1 MTLTWKQ
8 VRTSLTAMTANPM
21 RPKSGTT
28 LTQIAKGFLVDGLS
42 KRPYNTHMNTRELKM
57 KDYIVYTCEGVL
69 IMSAP
74 NLETAYELANEWEL
88 DIESIELAERLN

>member
-1 MTLTWKQ
+1 
-8 VRTSLTAMTANPM
+8 
-21 RPKSGTT
+21 
-28 LTQIAKGFLVDGLS
+28 
-42 KRPYNTHMNTRELKM
+42 MNTKEREM

-88 DIESIELAERLN
+88 EFESIELAERLN